1 MRLLLLCLL
10 LVPDLCGAQEPS
22 AAVALP
28 QSAQAILDKKYPGW
42 KFVPVG
48 DEIRQ
53 FFKQDL
59 PDARPDLI
67 AGDFDGNGQTD
78 YAVLIEHG
86 IIAGANGTPIGH
98 RAHLL
103 AFLQW
108 KPGFKLYV
116 VDDEGGGDYLTLAR
130 KGTQGYDYE
139 TQQNFIYQHDTISTG
154 IFEKAGSSYLFEH
167 GRFRAIITSD

>member
-1 MRLLLLCLL
+1 MRSLLLALL
-10 LVPDLCGAQEPS
+10 LVPGLCRAQAPP

-28 QSAQAILDKKYPGW
+28 HSAQAKLDKKYPGW
-42 KFVPVG
+42 KFVPVS

-53 FFKQDL
+53 YFKQDL
-59 PDARPDLI
+59 PGARPDLI

-86 IIAGANGTPIGH
+86 IITGANGKPIGR

-103 AFLQW
+103 AFLQR
-108 KPGFKLYV
+108 KQGFKLYV
-116 VDDEGGGDYLTLAR
+116 VDDEGGGEYLTLAR

-167 GRFRAIITSD
+167 GRFRVIITSD